1 MIKKAQQ
8 WISKLDLAP
17 HPEGGFYSE
26 VYRSDEV
33 LLKTSLDERYGSSR
47 SVSTSI
53 YFLLLGNQFSAFH
66 KIKSDEL
73 WHFYDGSSIR
83 LYLISEDGKLE
94 IKNVGTN
101 IDKNEAPQITIKKN
115 IWFAAEPIDK
125 SSYTLV
131 GCTVA
136 PGFDFNDFE
145 LGERQELLKVFPQ
158 HKDLI
163 IQFTRT

>member
-1 MIKKAQQ
+1 MIKKSKQ
-8 WISKLDLAP
+8 WISKLNLKP
-17 HPEGGFYSE
+17 HPEGGFYNE

-33 LLKTSLDERYGSSR
+33 LLSTSLDERYAGSR
-47 SVSTSI
+47 SISTSI
-53 YFLLLGNQFSAFH
+53 YFLLEGNQFSAFH

-73 WHFYDGSSIR
+73 WHFYDGSAIK

-94 IKNVGTN
+94 IKKVGIN
-101 IDKNEAPQITIKKN
+101 ISDNEFPQITIPKN
-115 IWFAAEPIDK
+115 VWFAAEPIDK
-125 SSYTLV
+125 ESYTLV

-145 LGERQELLKVFPQ
+145 LGEKKNLIKSFPQ

-163 IQFTRT
+163 IRFTRR

>member
-1 MIKKAQQ
+1 MIKKSQH
-8 WISKLDLAP
+8 WISKLNLNP

-26 VYRSDEV
+26 IYRSDEV
-33 LLKTSLDERYGSSR
+33 LLSTSINDRYTGSR

-53 YFLLLGNQFSAFH
+53 YFLLEGNQFSAFH

-73 WHFYDGSSIR
+73 WHFYDGSAIK

-94 IKNVGTN
+94 IKKIGIN
-101 IDKNEAPQITIKKN
+101 INENEVPQITIPKN
-115 IWFAAEPIDK
+115 MWFAAEPIYKK
-125 SSYTLV
+125 SYSLV

-145 LGERQELLKVFPQ
+145 LGERKDLLKNFPQ
-158 HKDLI
+158 HKNLI
-163 IQFTRT
+163 IQFT

>member
-1 MIKKAQQ
+1 MIVKTKQ
-8 WISKLDLAP
+8 WISKLNLKP

-26 VYRSDEV
+26 VYRSDDI
-33 LLKTSLDERYGSSR
+33 LLSTAIDDSYAGSR

-53 YFLLLGNQFSAFH
+53 YFLLTENQFSAFH

-73 WHFYDGSSIR
+73 WHFYDGTTIK

-94 IKNVGTN
+94 IKKLGIN
-101 IDKNEAPQITIKKN
+101 INENEVPQITIPKN

-125 SSYTLV
+125 ESCSLV

-136 PGFDFNDFE
+136 PGFEFEDFD
-145 LGERQELLKVFPQ
+145 LGERKDLLRKFPQ
-158 HKDLI
+158 HKNLI
-163 IQFTRT
+163 IRFTKV

>member
-1 MIKKAQQ
+1 MIKKTQQ
-8 WISKLDLAP
+8 WISKLNLRP
-17 HPEGGFYSE
+17 HPEGGFFSE
-26 VYRSDEV
+26 VYRSDET
-33 LLKTSLDERYGSSR
+33 LLSTSLDERYAGSR

-53 YFLLLGNQFSAFH
+53 YFLLKGNQFSAFH

-73 WHFYDGSSIR
+73 WHFYDGSAIK
-83 LYLISEDGKLE
+83 LYLLSGDGKLE
-94 IKNVGTN
+94 IKKLGIN
-101 IDKNEAPQITIKKN
+101 IGENEVPQITVPKN

-125 SSYTLV
+125 ESFSLV

-145 LGERQELLKVFPQ
+145 LGERKDLLQKFPQ

-163 IQFTRT
+163 IRFTRA